1 MTSQAS
7 RVHGQRLLWGRA
19 LLYGLLTEAILTAIF
34 VAGLAGGMVADRA
47 TLIALVGSFVL
58 PLLFATILGRRLRA
72 RFVLH
77 GVLIGAAAFAIFM
90 TMNVIGRLFQ
100 PDAPPQPVA
109 YWVAHA
115 FKFVGGGLGGAIAGR
130 SSKRRQ
136 GREQVRVL
144 RATTHRV
151 K

>member
-1 MTSQAS
+1 MASHTS
-7 RVHGQRLLWGRA
+7 RVHGQPLLWGRA
-19 LLYGLLTEAILTAIF
+19 FLYGLLTEAILTAIF
-34 VAGLAGGMVADRA
+34 VAGLAGGMAADGA

-58 PLLFATILGRRLRA
+58 PLLFATILGRRLQA

-90 TMNVIGRLFQ
+90 MMSVMGRLFQ

-115 FKFVGGGLGGAIAGR
+115 FKFVGGGLGGGIAR
-130 SSKRRQ
+130 RISKRRQ
-136 GREQVRVL
+136 AVSEARL
-144 RATTHRV
+144 
-151 K
+151 

>member
-1 MTSQAS
+1 MTSQGS
-7 RVHGQRLLWGRA
+7 RIHGQRLLGGRA

-34 VAGLAGGMVADRA
+34 VAGLAGGMAADGA
-47 TLIALVGSFVL
+47 TLIALAGSFVL
-58 PLLFATILGRRLRA
+58 PLLFATILGRRLQA

-90 TMNVIGRLFQ
+90 MMNVMGRLFQ

-115 FKFVGGGLGGAIAGR
+115 FKFVGGGLGGGIAR
-130 SSKRRQ
+130 RSKRRQ
-136 GREQVRVL
+136 AVSEVRL
-144 RATTHRV
+144 
-151 K
+151 

>member
-1 MTSQAS
+1 MASHTS
-7 RVHGQRLLWGRA
+7 RVHGQPLLWGRA

-34 VAGLAGGMVADRA
+34 VAGLAGGMAADGA

-58 PLLFATILGRRLRA
+58 PLLFATILGRRLQA

-90 TMNVIGRLFQ
+90 MMSVMGRLFQ

-115 FKFVGGGLGGAIAGR
+115 FKFVGGGLGGGIARR

-136 GREQVRVL
+136 AVSEARL
-144 RATTHRV
+144 
-151 K
+151 